1 MAWGAEGVIVGS
13 ALVKAL
19 AESSS
24 PEEGLRAMGLL
35 RAVYVPPFDAWLRGG
50 CQCFAVQ

>member
-1 MAWGAEGVIVGS
+1 VSVRTQARQLMAWGAEGVIVGS

-24 PEEGLRAMGLL
+24 PEEGLRAMGALARSI
-35 RAVYVPPFDAWLRGG
+35 RAAI
-50 CQCFAVQ
+50 